1 MAETRGRRTRANVS
15 AFVARTKY
23 QGWLHGALERR
34 GVDVAELARMTNAD
48 YSHVW
53 RIARGDPDKYPN
65 SRRPGYDLALAIG
78 EALKDVP
85 GSLAAADWETPALPA
100 DQEIVLESGATFY
113 IRARTGDTAKPFV
126 VTPQLAA
133 MLEAFALTGSEAAS
147 AQAGKDA
154 LNCAPDE
161 GAHGGGRSGGAV
173 DDEEPAA
180 LAL

>member
-15 AFVARTKY
+15 AFAPRTKY
-23 QGWLHGALERR
+23 QEWLDGALERR

-85 GSLAAADWETPALPA
+85 GSLAAAEWETPSLRYVTDP
-100 DQEIVLESGATFY
+100 
-113 IRARTGDTAKPFV
+113 DTARLV
-126 VTPQLAA
+126 ELYEGTPPAGKQMILSAAQLAND
-133 MLEAFALTGSEAAS
+133 LSR
-147 AQAGKDA
+147 
-154 LNCAPDE
+154 E
-161 GAHGGGRSGGAV
+161 GAIGGRRA
-173 DDEEPAA
+173 DDDDNPTEPE
-180 LAL
+180 